1 MIVSYGTLC
10 LDRVHLVPNMPRYGG
25 YVEATEVRPTLGGE
39 AVNTALA
46 LRSLGVVSRLQSNP
60 IGRDEAGDTVLKLME
75 DHRLDPPLIVHGY
88 MTPVTDIFVTPDG
101 ERTMVG
107 AGFATMDRSDI
118 ALPDVR
124 DASWLTAEPNMPN
137 ASRRAVEH
145 AQSAGIKT
153 YLMDF
158 YATEHDTIVSR
169 CDVWQSS
176 TDWVGQRGDT
186 EENLRW
192 VEEHARRFGCATIV
206 TDGPRGLFAA
216 SKDFGA
222 RAFPALVAPAVVD
235 TTGAGDVF
243 RAGVLAALADGLP
256 LARALL
262 FGSAASACAI
272 GTLGATNG
280 LPTREI
286 VDALMKQNE
295 LLVRAYD

>member
-1 MIVSYGTLC
+1 MIVSFGTLC
-10 LDRVHLVPNMPRYGG
+10 LDRVHLVPHMPRYGG

-39 AVNTALA
+39 AVNTALT
-46 LRSLGVVSRLQSNP
+46 LRALGVESRLQSNP
-60 IGRDEAGDTVLKLME
+60 IGRDEAGEAVLKLME
-75 DHRLDPPLIVHGY
+75 DHRLDPPLIIDGY
-88 MTPVTDIFVTPDG
+88 TTPVTDIFVTPDG

-107 AGFATMDRSDI
+107 AGFAAMDQYDSV
-118 ALPDVR
+118 LPDVR
-124 DASWLTAEPNMPN
+124 EASWLTAEPNMPN

-145 AQSAGIKT
+145 AQSAGIKS

-158 YATEHDTIVSR
+158 YDPEHDAIVSR

-176 TDWVGQRGDT
+176 TDWVGERGDT

-216 SKDFGA
+216 SEEFGV
-222 RAFPALVAPAVVD
+222 RAFPALKAPAVVD

-243 RAGVLAALADGLP
+243 RAGVLAALADEKP
-256 LARALL
+256 FTRALL
-262 FGSAASACAI
+262 FGAVAAACAI

-280 LPTREI
+280 LPDRER
-286 VDALMKQNE
+286 VDAVMQQNG